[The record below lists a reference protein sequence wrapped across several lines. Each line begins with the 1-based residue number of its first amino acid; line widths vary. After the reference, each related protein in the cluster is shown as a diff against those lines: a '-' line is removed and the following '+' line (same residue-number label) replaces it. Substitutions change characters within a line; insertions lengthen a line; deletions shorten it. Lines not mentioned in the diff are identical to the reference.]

1 MLLEGEF
8 KMNGEIKHVVTM
20 LLFCGVICC
29 AGCQPKE
36 SHLVVEADKPDAMIP
51 ERKFVIPTQLDA
63 SCGQCQFGMPG
74 EGCDLAVRIQD
85 DVYYV
90 DGTSIDDHGDAHADD
105 GLCNCV
111 RKAMVT
117 GEVVAGR
124 FVVSEMTLIGSVS
137 ASSNVDQR

>member
-1 MLLEGEF
+1 MFE
-8 KMNGEIKHVVTM
+8 V
-20 LLFCGVICC
+20 
-29 AGCQPKE
+29 
-36 SHLVVEADKPDAMIP
+36 DKPDAMIP
-51 ERKFVIPTQLDA
+51 ERTFVIPTQVAA
-63 SCGQCQFGMPG
+63 SCGHCQFGIPG

-117 GEVVAGR
+117 GEVVDGR

-137 ASSNVDQR
+137 ASSTVD

>member
-1 MLLEGEF
+1 LLEEKF
-8 KMNGEIKHVVTM
+8 EMHEEMKCFLIT

-36 SHLVVEADKPDAMIP
+36 SHLVFEVDKPDAMIP
-51 ERKFVIPTQLDA
+51 ERTFVIPTQVEA
-63 SCGQCQFGMPG
+63 SCGQCQFGIPG

-117 GEVVAGR
+117 GEVVDGR

-137 ASSNVDQR
+137 ASSTVD

>member
-1 MLLEGEF
+1 MHEEMKCFL
-8 KMNGEIKHVVTM
+8 IT

-36 SHLVVEADKPDAMIP
+36 SHLVFEVDKPDAMIP
-51 ERKFVIPTQLDA
+51 ERTFVIPTQVEA
-63 SCGQCQFGMPG
+63 SCGQCQFGIPG

-117 GEVVAGR
+117 GEVVDGR

-137 ASSNVDQR
+137 ASSTVD